1 MAGHGVNER
10 PWRSWFPQC
19 VAAHSSFA
27 VVPSQSSLGIFFMRP
42 ADEHAI
48 AQYVRDPASMP
59 AEARRAVDALLAAD
73 AGAAAY
79 AQFLE
84 EFYDRLDEE
93 QRSAPNEQVEA
104 FVSELFGDADATVI
118 PMEPCPASSEARP
131 TVLAAATSAAEK
143 RRFVVLATL
152 RAQRPSASSGIVRVL
167 KDRSDDRGHLYVLT
181 DPPAHA
187 AHTVVSFPTLG
198 LDLVTDEQGR
208 LTFDLPADVAADQWA
223 EAPAVVRRPVATT
236 TLGAAAETVVPLPG
250 GGRVRCRR
258 NEKRLVA
265 TPAATGSGGPTL
277 LTVHG
282 ASPSPLLLPLS
293 RGTSAEA
300 PLEPAGSLTLR
311 VYD

>member
-1 MAGHGVNER
+1 
-10 PWRSWFPQC
+10 
-19 VAAHSSFA
+19 
-27 VVPSQSSLGIFFMRP
+27 MRP

-73 AGAAAY
+73 DGAAAY

-84 EFYDRLDEE
+84 AFYSRLEEE
-93 QRSAPNEQVEA
+93 QGSAPSEQVEV
-104 FVSELFGDADATVI
+104 FVNDLFGDAGATVI
-118 PMEPCPASSEARP
+118 PMEPFPASSEARP
-131 TVLAAATSAAEK
+131 TVLAAATSTSAEE

-152 RAQRPSASSGIVRVL
+152 RAQRPSVSSGIVRVL

-198 LDLVTDEQGR
+198 VNLVTDERGR

-223 EAPAVVRRPVATT
+223 EAQAVVRRPVATT
-236 TLGAAAETVVPLPG
+236 TLGAAAEAVVPLPEG
-250 GGRVRCRR
+250 GHVRCQRT
-258 NEKRLVA
+258 ETRLTV
-265 TPAATGSGGPTL
+265 TPETTSSGGPTL
-277 LTVHG
+277 LTAHG
-282 ASPSPLLLPLS
+282 ACPSPLLLQLS
-293 RGTSAEA
+293 SGASAEA
-300 PLEPAGSLTLR
+300 PVDTTGALTLR